1 MNARRISMLV
11 GLIGF
16 GLITSGSSWGQGG
29 AQTGCGLD
37 ARNRRNVTL
46 PVPGNE
52 AVTPAMAAEI
62 QHAFDLLAMQNRG
75 AEAKPLLEKIRVSA
89 QAAHNACGE
98 ALAEFGIGEI
108 QIAVNLADA
117 LPHLMHA
124 EELLHEG
131 GTPLALAIVH
141 ERILVTRHLVGD
153 NAAFLQGAP
162 AVAAELKDAGDT
174 ASSIK
179 LRSLMLQYEENGQK
193 PEEQAALAHELESV
207 QTENVPA
214 VRGFLQWE
222 WGSALRRT
230 GRFAEIAA
238 HFQAALTD
246 LAACGC
252 EPQTRAAVLL
262 NMAAAADA
270 TGDGAT
276 VLRYAQEADA
286 IYVQA
291 GLKALRVQSMRLMA
305 AAYARQREWTKAL
318 AEYNDAL
325 RLAREQH
332 LVVAIPNLEME
343 MAATYGDAGQAA
355 AGLHAL
361 EDLSQAKLTPTEKC
375 TLASQRTIL
384 QVQANAL
391 PEALTNGKDALACK
405 DLLQPS
411 SYAALNMSYADALLR
426 TGHPEE
432 GLRSAQT
439 AVAIIDTQR
448 PRVRTTDSAL
458 IQFNE
463 HQKSAYTVL
472 IRAFLQSGKPEDA
485 LLASEQDRAR
495 AFVDLASTDRAPGA
509 AFATPSSPGGAGG
522 SGTGGRRAGG
532 GASGPAGSA
541 DLRSE
546 AHPFSMTI
554 ADMRKAVEGQ
564 HSTLISYWVGDDRL
578 YTWVMAPGKPV
589 IEKDQAMTPVQL
601 AMLVRATLPGT
612 AAGVARGARVMTR
625 GGDDQG
631 VVRRSRKPWSDLYNV
646 LIAPVAAELP
656 VEEGSLLTIIPQG
669 PLFQLSFSAL
679 MDKNGKYLVEQ
690 HAIHEAPSVGVLQIA
705 EKNGAANVSAA
716 AHYVVLANPEKLP
729 SVNGVPLPAL
739 PGTREE
745 ARGIEQHL
753 GSRMTLLEGKE
764 AGIDSLKTAL
774 PEATVLH
781 FATHSIVDDSA
792 PSSSFLA
799 LDTRQ
804 EGGKLT
810 TTSVY
815 GLHLHTSLVVLSA
828 CRTGRGQITGDGVLG
843 LSRAFFYAGTASL
856 VTTLWDVVDAPTAK
870 MMPDFYAALN
880 RGASNSAALREAQ
893 LSLIHDLR
901 THRVRVPTLSGS
913 TVSLP
918 EDPAYWAA
926 FSLSGQ
932 P

>member
-1 MNARRISMLV
+1 MKKRRISFALGLLGLGLV
-11 GLIGF
+11 TLE
-16 GLITSGSSWGQGG
+16 SAH
-29 AQTGCGLD
+29 AQTSCGLD
-37 ARNRRNVTL
+37 SRNRKNVTL
-46 PVPGNE
+46 PVLGGEVVP
-52 AVTPAMAAEI
+52 PAMAAEI
-62 QHAFDLLAMQNRG
+62 HHAFDLLAMQNRG
-75 AEAKPLLEKIRVSA
+75 AEAKPLLEKIRANA

-98 ALAEFGIGEI
+98 ALAEFGVGEI
-108 QIAVNLADA
+108 QTAVNLADA
-117 LPHLMHA
+117 MPHFARA
-124 EELLHEG
+124 EELLRDG

-141 ERILVTRHLVGD
+141 DRILVTKHLNGD
-153 NAAFLQGAP
+153 NAAFMQGAP
-162 AVAAELKDAGDT
+162 AVAEELKNAGDV

-179 LRSLMLQYEENGQK
+179 LRSLMLQYAENGQK
-193 PEEQAALAHELESV
+193 PDEQAALVHELESV
-207 QTENVPA
+207 QTENVAA

-230 GRFAEIAA
+230 GRYAEIAG

-246 LAACGC
+246 LAACDC

-305 AAYARQREWTKAL
+305 AAYARQREWTKSL

-332 LVVAIPNLEME
+332 LAVAIPNLEME

-361 EDLSQAKLTPTEKC
+361 DDLAQARLTPTETC

-391 PEALTNGKDALACK
+391 PDALANGKTALGCK

-426 TGHPEE
+426 SGHPEE
-432 GLRSAQT
+432 GLGSAQT

-448 PRVRTTDSAL
+448 PRVRTADSAL

-472 IRAFLQSGKPEDA
+472 IRAFLQTGKPEEA

-495 AFVDLASTDRAPGA
+495 AFVDLASTERAPG
-509 AFATPSSPGGAGG
+509 TPPANL
-522 SGTGGRRAGG
+522 SGTGGPAGRGPG
-532 GASGPAGSA
+532 GRGPAGGPGGNGP

-546 AHPFSMTI
+546 VHPFSMTI
-554 ADMRKAVEGQ
+554 ADMRRAVEAQ

-589 IEKDQAMTPVQL
+589 VEKDQAITPVQL
-601 AMLVRATLPGT
+601 ASLVRATLPGT
-612 AAGVARGARVMTR
+612 AAAVSRGARVMTR
-625 GGDDQG
+625 GGDGQD
-631 VVRRSRKPWSDLYNV
+631 VVRRSRKPWNDLYNV

-656 VEEGSLLTIIPQG
+656 TDEGSLLTIIPQG

-705 EKNGAANVSAA
+705 QKNAATNAGSA

-729 SVNGVPLPAL
+729 AVNGVPLPAL

-745 ARGIEQHL
+745 ARGIEEHL
-753 GSRMTLLEGKE
+753 GKQVTLLEGKD

-781 FATHSIVDDSA
+781 FATHSIVDDNA
-792 PSSSFLA
+792 PSASFLA

-815 GLHLHTSLVVLSA
+815 GLHLHTNLVVLSA

-870 MMPDFYAALN
+870 LMPDFYSALN
-880 RGASNSAALREAQ
+880 RGEPRSAALREAQ
-893 LSLIHDLR
+893 LALIHDLR
-901 THRVRVPTLSGS
+901 NHRVRVPTLSGT